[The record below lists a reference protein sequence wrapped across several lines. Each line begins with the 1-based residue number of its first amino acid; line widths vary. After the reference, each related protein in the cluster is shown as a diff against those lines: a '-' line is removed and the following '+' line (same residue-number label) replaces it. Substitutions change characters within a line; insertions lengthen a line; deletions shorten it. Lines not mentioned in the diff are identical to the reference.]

1 VTEGYPVKIVE
12 KLKLGRLATF
22 LPNKR
27 LPIYNWFQ
35 FKEGFSRNLVF
46 LLAETWGLG
55 EGDLVLDPFVGC
67 GTTALACKQLGINSV
82 GYDVHPI
89 MLFASRVKLR
99 EYNVGEL
106 REAVRG
112 LIKSKFERPEVEV
125 PSFVTRVFRE
135 PVLEDIFFFKR
146 KILEIE
152 DETTRELLLLG
163 LRNAA
168 MRCSWAHKGGAAIRV
183 VKKPKPPFRKA
194 LKRQLLRMCSD
205 VERFGGAASEATV
218 EHCDA
223 RKLKLADES
232 IDAVITSPP
241 YLNKREYIHAYRIE
255 QELLGLEAPAFNELI
270 GVREKDI
277 GENFS
282 DVEEFVEGKP
292 LEAKL
297 YFNDMF
303 AALKELYRVCKPG
316 AKVAFITSD
325 ACSPEGVVEV
335 CVPLSEL
342 AERACFKAKRMLVVN
357 RRFCTTPARKK
368 VGVTRESLLMWERKS

>member
-1 VTEGYPVKIVE
+1 VKIVE
-12 KLKLGRLATF
+12 KLRLGRLATF
-22 LPNKR
+22 IPNKR
-27 LPIYNWFQ
+27 LPVHNWFY
-35 FKEGFSRNLVF
+35 FKEGFSRDLVF

-55 EGDLVLDPFVGC
+55 EGNLVLDPFVGC
-67 GTTALACKQLGINSV
+67 GTTPLACKQLGVDSI

-99 EYNVGEL
+99 DYNAEEL

-125 PSFVTRVFRE
+125 PGFVARVFRT
-135 PVLEDIFFFKR
+135 PVLEDIAFFKR
-146 KILEIE
+146 KILEVE
-152 DETTRELLLLG
+152 DEGIREFLLLG
-163 LRNAA
+163 LMNAA
-168 MRCSWAHKGGAAIRV
+168 MRCSWAHKDGAAIRV
-183 VKKPKPPFRKA
+183 VKKPVPPLRKA
-194 LKRQLLRMCSD
+194 LKRQLLRMCND
-205 VERFGGAASEATV
+205 VERFEREASRVTI

-232 IDAVITSPP
+232 VDAVVTSPP

-255 QELLGLEAPAFNELI
+255 QQLLDLGAPAQGQLI
-270 GVREKDI
+270 GVREEEAVED
-277 GENFS
+277 FS
-282 DVEEFVEGKP
+282 EVGEFVEGKP

-303 AALKELYRVCKPG
+303 AAIRELYRVCKPG
-316 AKVAFITSD
+316 AKVVLVTSD
-325 ACSPEGVVEV
+325 ACSPEGVIEV

-342 AERACFKAKRMLVVN
+342 AEKTGFRTKRMLVVN

-368 VGVTRESLLMWERKS
+368 VGVTQEGLLLWEKQASK

>member
-1 VTEGYPVKIVE
+1 MKIVE
-12 KLKLGRLATF
+12 KLRLGRLATF
-22 LPNKR
+22 VPNKR
-27 LPIYNWFQ
+27 LPVHNWFY
-35 FKEGFSRNLVF
+35 FKEAFSRDLVL

-67 GTTALACKQLGINSV
+67 GTTPLACKQLGVDSI

-99 EYNVGEL
+99 DYNAEEL

-125 PSFVTRVFRE
+125 PGFVARVFRT
-135 PVLEDIFFFKR
+135 PVLEDIAFFNR
-146 KILEIE
+146 KILEVE
-152 DETTRELLLLG
+152 DEGIREFLLLG
-163 LRNAA
+163 LMNAA
-168 MRCSWAHKGGAAIRV
+168 MRCSWAHKDGAAIRV
-183 VKKPKPPFRKA
+183 VKKPVPPLRKA
-194 LKRQLLRMCSD
+194 LKRQLLRMCGD
-205 VERFGGAASEATV
+205 VERFEGGASRVTI

-232 IDAVITSPP
+232 VDAVVTSPP

-255 QELLGLEAPAFNELI
+255 QQLLDLGAPAQGQLI
-270 GVREKDI
+270 GVREEGAVED
-277 GENFS
+277 FS
-282 DVEEFVEGKP
+282 EVGEFVEGKP

-303 AALKELYRVCKPG
+303 AALQELYRVCKPG
-316 AKVAFITSD
+316 AKVALVTSD

-342 AERACFKAKRMLVVN
+342 AERAGFKAKRILVVN

-368 VGVTRESLLMWERKS
+368 VGVTREGLLLWEK